1 MFALIYVQNRKSI
14 DVFTLQQ
21 MTTNDAVHHTIFLL
35 YITLGTNLDHCVTKS
50 YLALHYTRQ
59 AVAKPPI
66 VYHLYISLS
75 YTQPTGI
82 TYLHDFIYP
91 ALMYAVMFY
100 VIRKRLGDCV
110 TFLASGTLEGDTMQ
124 RLNALT

>member
-21 MTTNDAVHHTIFLL
+21 MTTNDAVHHTL

-66 VYHLYISLS
+66 VYHL
-75 YTQPTGI
+75 
-82 TYLHDFIYP
+82 
-91 ALMYAVMFY
+91 
-100 VIRKRLGDCV
+100 
-110 TFLASGTLEGDTMQ
+110 LASGSEPT
-124 RLNALT
+124 